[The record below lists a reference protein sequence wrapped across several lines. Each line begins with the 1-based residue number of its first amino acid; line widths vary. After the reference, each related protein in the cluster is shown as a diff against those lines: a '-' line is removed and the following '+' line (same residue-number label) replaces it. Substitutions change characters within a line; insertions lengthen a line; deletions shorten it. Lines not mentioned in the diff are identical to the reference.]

1 MNNELNLYHKILF
14 LELRPW
20 TNREVAETKYKELM
34 QGISKEHFSFQPLYE
49 VDFPK
54 PLTAKR
60 KYYFSIIENEATN
73 YLNNFQ
79 QIIAGALNEKEK
91 QYWVHTTLTKVLSQK
106 LREVSKVIDDSQYF
120 FQQLSAA
127 SKAST
132 PESKIQDEAYILQ
145 YLKYQLIRIYLE
157 IQETFS
163 SHLKEEAISEEELHQ
178 QYFSEQ
184 APSKSFI
191 IEAVK
196 LNLPLPASQ
205 VTAKPQTVQF
215 TVKAFDFRTE
225 KKGIIPYEA
234 IIKDSGRFSR
244 FEEELFSHELIDENY
259 NFKNQHGQIQELA
272 AIFQTLIK
280 KGYFN
285 KRQFPKNKEIKPVDI
300 RKFLDHRYNSNT
312 DKQFRTW
319 ANKPDELA
327 DFVSSKYWI
336 DKLPTS

>member
-20 TNREVAETKYKELM
+20 ANREYSETKFKELLNAVK
-34 QGISKEHFSFQPLYE
+34 KEDFSFQPVYE
-49 VDFPK
+49 LSFFK
-54 PLTAKR
+54 PLSNKR
-60 KYYFSIIENEATN
+60 KYYHALIENEAIR
-73 YLNNFQ
+73 YLNAIYSIFDGAYNDEEKHFWSHDTLNKV
-79 QIIAGALNEKEK
+79 IAQKLTETAARISEHNYFLS
-91 QYWVHTTLTKVLSQK
+91 TLTNPLEKP
-106 LREVSKVIDDSQYF
+106 
-120 FQQLSAA
+120 
-127 SKAST
+127 KADT
-132 PESKIQDEAYILQ
+132 NTLDEIYILQ
-145 YLKYQLIRIYLE
+145 LLKFQLIRIYLE
-157 IQETFS
+157 LQTIFNGY
-163 SHLKEEAISEEELHQ
+163 LKEDVYTEAELNEI
-178 QYFSEQ
+178 YFKEPLPQ
-184 APSKSFI
+184 ESFLI
-191 IEAVK
+191 PAKEIHK
-196 LNLPLPASQ
+196 PLPASQ

-215 TVKAFDFRTE
+215 EAKAFDFRPE
-225 KKGIIPYEA
+225 KKGIIPYDA

-259 NFKNQHGQIQELA
+259 SFKNQHGQIQELA

-327 DFVSSKYWI
+327 DFVGSKYWI

>member
-1 MNNELNLYHKILF
+1 
-14 LELRPW
+14 
-20 TNREVAETKYKELM
+20 M
-34 QGISKEHFSFQPLYE
+34 QTIFNG
-49 VDFPK
+49 
-54 PLTAKR
+54 
-60 KYYFSIIENEATN
+60 
-73 YLNNFQ
+73 
-79 QIIAGALNEKEK
+79 
-91 QYWVHTTLTKVLSQK
+91 
-106 LREVSKVIDDSQYF
+106 
-120 FQQLSAA
+120 
-127 SKAST
+127 
-132 PESKIQDEAYILQ
+132 
-145 YLKYQLIRIYLE
+145 YLKYDAYTEAELNEIYFTEPLP
-157 IQETFS
+157 QE
-163 SHLKEEAISEEELHQ
+163 
-178 QYFSEQ
+178 
-184 APSKSFI
+184 SFLVP
-191 IEAVK
+191 AKKV
-196 LNLPLPASQ
+196 NTPAPASQ
-205 VTAKPQTVQF
+205 VTAKPQTIQF
-215 TVKAFDFRTE
+215 EAKAFDFRTE

>member
-20 TNREVAETKYKELM
+20 ANREFSEAKYKELLNAVK
-34 QGISKEHFSFQPLYE
+34 KEDFAFQPLYE
-49 VDFPK
+49 LSFLK
-54 PLTAKR
+54 PLSNKR
-60 KYYFSIIENEATN
+60 RYYHALIENEATR
-73 YLNNFQ
+73 YLNSIYSIFV
-79 QIIAGALNEKEK
+79 GAYNDEEKHFWSHDTLNKVMAQKLTETAARITEHN
-91 QYWVHTTLTKVLSQK
+91 YFLSTLTNPLEKKQADTNTL
-106 LREVSKVIDDSQYF
+106 
-120 FQQLSAA
+120 
-127 SKAST
+127 
-132 PESKIQDEAYILQ
+132 DEIYILQ
-145 YLKYQLIRIYLE
+145 LLKFQLIRIYLE
-157 IQETFS
+157 LQTIFNGYLKYDAYTEAELNEIYFTEPLPQE
-163 SHLKEEAISEEELHQ
+163 
-178 QYFSEQ
+178 
-184 APSKSFI
+184 SFL
-191 IEAVK
+191 ASAKKV
-196 LNLPLPASQ
+196 NTPAPASQ
-205 VTAKPQTVQF
+205 VTAKPQTIQF
-215 TVKAFDFRTE
+215 EAKAFDFRTE